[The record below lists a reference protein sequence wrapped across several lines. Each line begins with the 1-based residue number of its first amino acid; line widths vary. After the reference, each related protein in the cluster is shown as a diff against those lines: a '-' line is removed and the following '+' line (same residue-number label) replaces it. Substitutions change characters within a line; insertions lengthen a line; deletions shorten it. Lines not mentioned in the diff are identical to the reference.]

1 MYKAPMSNFLPNI
14 TSSVVDEN
22 LKHLLSLRA
31 FNISGQ
37 IIAILVAIYYLDIAL
52 PVKPLAI
59 VLMCLILLSVLTLLL
74 LKRPKNITDNFF
86 FFQLAIDAVSLTAI
100 LYFTGGATNPFAWFL
115 LVPHSIASTLL
126 SHRYV
131 WLMAALT
138 SLSYTVVVFFYQPL
152 IHLDHPMEMGM
163 GGHFAEHV
171 MGMWIGFIL
180 STLLMAH
187 FVAGM
192 AESLRKRN
200 ALLFEMKERILRD
213 ERLVALGAMATSA
226 AHELGTPLGTMDV
239 LTHEL
244 EAELRDSKNPSVSDK
259 LSIIQ
264 GQIKRCKKV
273 LLSIT
278 QTATSDRHD
287 SGQVL
292 LVDSYIANVINQ
304 WKTSNLN
311 ISLSQIQK
319 GCEPV
324 PNIISDVELTR
335 ALCNVLDN
343 AAHASPNYVGL
354 EFDWHGGNLSIVID
368 DEGDGMSETH
378 LAKLGTQ
385 EGSSKESGLGIGLY
399 LTKEIIQRMGGSI
412 QWKNREKKGVRV
424 SISIPLFL

>member
-1 MYKAPMSNFLPNI
+1 MSDFFPNI
-14 TSSVVDEN
+14 TSSVADDN
-22 LKHLLSLRA
+22 LKRLLSLRA

-37 IIAILVAIYYLDIAL
+37 IIAILVAIYYLDITL

-59 VLMCLILLSVLTLLL
+59 VLICLILLSVFTLSL
-74 LKRPKNITDNFF
+74 LKKPENITDNLF
-86 FFQLAIDAVSLTAI
+86 FFQLAVDVVSLTAI

-126 SHRYV
+126 SRRYV
-131 WLMAALT
+131 WFMAALT
-138 SLSYTVVVFFYQPL
+138 SLSYTVIVFFYQPL
-152 IHLDHPMEMGM
+152 VHLDHLMEMGM

-171 MGMWIGFIL
+171 MGMWIGFVL
-180 STLLMAH
+180 STILMAH

-239 LTHEL
+239 LAHEL
-244 EAELRDSKNPSVSDK
+244 EAELRGSNAPSVSDK

-292 LVDSYIANVINQ
+292 RVDSYIANVINR
-304 WKTSNLN
+304 WKVSNLN
-311 ISLSQIQK
+311 VSLNQAQK
-319 GCEPV
+319 GIEPV

-343 AAHASPNYVGL
+343 AAYASANYVSIEL
-354 EFDWHGGNLSIVID
+354 DWDASSLSVVID
-368 DEGDGMSETH
+368 DEGDGMSETQ

-385 EGSSKESGLGIGLY
+385 EGSSKENGLGIGLY
-399 LTKEIIQRMGGSI
+399 LAKEIIQRMGGSI
-412 QWKNREKKGVRV
+412 QWRNREKKGVRV
-424 SISIPLFL
+424 SINIPLFV